1 MFHHFCDFV
10 NLYVTNHMNGSFSTD
25 VQIIAYDTVSF
36 IQRWLH
42 PLFVCLQSTI
52 GAFAAKKR
60 CRVQDGLWDRSELSS
75 PNSNSS
81 VRAERS
87 FAIRYLNVVVKPL
100 CGNLDICLNY
110 YFRSRNSV
118 RVLAVA
124 ESISVAKNPSTRMH
138 LMSQL
143 MLWENIHAVCS
154 LTPLVDWL

>member
-1 MFHHFCDFV
+1 MVELHIRCIRA
-10 NLYVTNHMNGSFSTD
+10 LATETYGKILITSTRTHGET
-25 VQIIAYDTVSF
+25 QLSPGWTLI
-36 IQRWLH
+36 
-42 PLFVCLQSTI
+42 
-52 GAFAAKKR
+52 
-60 CRVQDGLWDRSELSS
+60 RSELSS
-75 PNSNSS
+75 PNINSS

-138 LMSQL
+138 QMSQL
-143 MLWENIHAVCS
+143 ML
-154 LTPLVDWL
+154 